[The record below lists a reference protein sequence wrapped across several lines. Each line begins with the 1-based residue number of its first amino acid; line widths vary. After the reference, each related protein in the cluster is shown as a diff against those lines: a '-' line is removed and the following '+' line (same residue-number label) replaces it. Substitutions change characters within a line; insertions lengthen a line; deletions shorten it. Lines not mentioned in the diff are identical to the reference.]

1 MKKSLLEIVQ
11 EIMSDLDSDDVNSI
25 SDSVEAGQVAS
36 IVETTYRNLIT
47 TREIPEHQQLLKL
60 TALSDTSFPTHF
72 EYPTNTKSI
81 EKVWYENADGD
92 YQEVCFIEPMEFLE
106 RTDDLQSD
114 YETVT
119 DKNGGTKLRVG
130 NTDDPTF
137 YTTFDDKYIVMNSRD
152 SVEDTTLQESKV
164 RAWGTIYPTFTQ
176 SDSFV
181 PDLDASYF
189 PYFIAEAKSAAGSL
203 LKGFSDPKVEQAARR
218 QKSFLQSN
226 KHNST
231 RKNKWSSYG
240 R

>member
-1 MKKSLLEIVQ
+1 MQRTLLQIVQ
-11 EIMSDLDSDDVNSI
+11 EIMSDLDSEDVNSI

-36 IVETTYRNLIT
+36 IVETTYRNMIT

-60 TALSDTSFPTHF
+60 TALSDSAYPTHF

-81 EKVWYENADGD
+81 DKIWYENEDGD
-92 YQEVCFIEPMEFLE
+92 YQEVCFVEPMEFLD
-106 RTDDLQSD
+106 RTDTLQSN
-114 YETVT
+114 YQTIT

-130 NTDDPTF
+130 NDADPTF

-152 SVEDTTLQESKV
+152 SSEDSTLQESKV

-189 PYFIAEAKSAAGSL
+189 PYLIAEAKSAAGSL

-218 QKSFLQSN
+218 QKSFLQAN
-226 KHNST
+226 KHNSS
-231 RKNKWSSYG
+231 RGNKWSNYG

>member
-1 MKKSLLEIVQ
+1 MQRTLLQIVQ
-11 EIMSDLDSDDVNSI
+11 EIMSDLDSEDVNSI

-36 IVETTYRNLIT
+36 IVETTYRNMIT

-60 TALSDTSFPTHF
+60 TALSDSAYPTHF

-81 EKVWYENADGD
+81 DKIWYENGDGD
-92 YQEVCFIEPMEFLE
+92 YQEVCFVEPMEFLD
-106 RTDDLQSD
+106 RTDTLQSN
-114 YETVT
+114 YQTIT

-130 NTDDPTF
+130 NDADPTF

-152 SVEDTTLQESKV
+152 SSEDSTLQESKV

-189 PYFIAEAKSAAGSL
+189 PYLIAEAKSAAGSL

-218 QKSFLQSN
+218 QKSFLQAN
-226 KHNST
+226 KHNSS
-231 RKNKWSSYG
+231 RGNKWSNYG